1 MPSDVLEWHCKL
13 NKLTKQNTEFS
24 KEKKEMKN
32 LNKVLGAVE
41 NVGGEFSFK
50 LDNVLYD
57 DNSNVWAKEFEVSN
71 DYYAEYITVYMK
83 HYKGKKIVKLDK
95 RRKPNQREFSV
106 YKIIGSEKVYD
117 NDVIFGNA
125 RLYNAYVELINKLL
139 EL

>member
-1 MPSDVLEWHCKL
+1 
-13 NKLTKQNTEFS
+13 
-24 KEKKEMKN
+24 MKD

-83 HYKGKKIVKLDK
+83 YYKGKKIVKLDK

-139 EL
+139 GL